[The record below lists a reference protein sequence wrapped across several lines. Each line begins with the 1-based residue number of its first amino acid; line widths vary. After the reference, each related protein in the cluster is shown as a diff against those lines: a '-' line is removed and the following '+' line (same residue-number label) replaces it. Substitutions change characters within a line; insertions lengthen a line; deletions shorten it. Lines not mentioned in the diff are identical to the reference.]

1 MSLYNIIKYI
11 QEMQEGPKKR
21 INQSVGSM
29 FRTKHNQL
37 FHVEQSIMG
46 RENIDMNECSFSGY
60 LLCWVN
66 DLVYISTYVDNLLII
81 FFFYP
86 DKHSI

>member
-1 MSLYNIIKYI
+1 
-11 QEMQEGPKKR
+11 
-21 INQSVGSM
+21 
-29 FRTKHNQL
+29 
-37 FHVEQSIMG
+37 MG